1 MLSELCVRRPVF
13 ATMLVMSL
21 VVLGIFSF
29 RDLGVDLFPRADPA
43 TVNVALSL
51 PGASPDEISSSVIEP
66 MEEAISGVSGIDELS
81 ARIGEGSGV
90 ITVRFV
96 LERDLNDAANDVRE
110 KVAGAIKQ
118 VPPELL
124 PPVITKVDPDADP
137 VMSLMVSSDAMSLRT
152 LTEIADKQV
161 SRAIQT
167 VNGVGQVT
175 IAGTRAREIH
185 IVVDVEKLNSYGLS
199 IAQVRDAVVAENVEI
214 PGGQVEQGK
223 GQLLLRTLGR
233 IDASEDFN
241 NIVVATMNGTP
252 IRVSDVGYA
261 EDSFERPTSSVW
273 YGEKPAVQLD
283 IRRAM
288 GENTVGV
295 IEAVRARMP
304 SIEKSLPKS
313 VKLTWVRDDSKFIYA
328 SISSLEEHLI
338 FGSLFAAIVVMFFIR
353 NLRAVIISAL
363 AIPASIISTFTLM
376 NIMGFTLNNMTL
388 LGITLAVGIV
398 IDDAIVVLE
407 NIFRYIEEKNCTPFE
422 AAIQGT
428 REVALAVMATT
439 LSLVVIF
446 LPIAFMNG
454 YAKRFINPF
463 GWTMAFSI
471 MVSMLVSF
479 TLTPMLSSRF
489 LKLSDAV
496 ADHKTKEKGFFHWLD
511 NWYSRQVAWAVDH
524 SGVIIAVSAAVL
536 LLTVPLNRMVGRE
549 FAPDEDLGEWTIH
562 MDAPE
567 GTSIDGSQE
576 MAFKALKEISGIPG
590 VANIEPIVNPGGSGV
605 TGGGGGSNVTH
616 VHFNVQALPLEE
628 RKVTQAQMIAEMRKR
643 LSKFP
648 AYRPSITS
656 RNALGSGEGAGG
668 YAISLNILSP
678 DLQQLTEY
686 SLKTL
691 AEAQKTPSIAEPK
704 LSLSV
709 SNPEL
714 HVAVDRKR
722 AADLG
727 VRMQTIG
734 NVLRLAVSGD
744 DQISFYKEGQEQ
756 YPVKVRVLENQRRDA
771 QEIGRLTVPSVT
783 GPVRIDNIARVEAGL
798 GPSALQRSQR
808 QFTVQLNASVA
819 PGHALDEASN
829 DIRRIMADIGL
840 PPTMSYRLQGQSK
853 ILDETTTNLILAIAL
868 AMIFVYMVLAAQFE
882 SFIQP
887 IVIMLVL
894 PISVP
899 FALFTLWITHRTLNL
914 WSALGML
921 LLLGIVKK
929 NSILQVDYANV
940 LRAKGVPLREAIIEA
955 CRTRLRPILMTT
967 SAIIAGLIP
976 TSLGLGIGGTG
987 RAAIAITV
995 IGGQGLC
1002 LFLTLLLVPVAYVK
1016 FDALEEAIVNKKFK
1030 AFIGRAHA
1038 ATFGRMRPAPMAKG

>member
-21 VVLGIFSF
+21 VVTGIFSF
-29 RDLGVDLFPRADPA
+29 RSLGVDLFPRADPA
-43 TVNVALSL
+43 TVNVSLSL

-66 MEEAISGVSGIDELS
+66 MEEAISGVSGIDEIS
-81 ARIGEGSGV
+81 ARISEGGGN

-110 KVAGAIKQ
+110 KVAGAIKR

-137 VMSLMVSSDAMSLRT
+137 VMSLMVSSDGMSLRT

-161 SRAIQT
+161 SRSIQT

-175 IAGTRAREIH
+175 LAGTRAREIH
-185 IVVDVEKLNSYGLS
+185 IVVDIQKLNSYGLS

-214 PGGQVEQGK
+214 PGGAIEQGK

-233 IDASEDFN
+233 IDASQDFN
-241 NIVVATMNGTP
+241 DIVVATMNGTP

-273 YGEKPAVQLD
+273 YGDKPAVQLD

-288 GENTVGV
+288 GENTVAVVEG
-295 IEAVRARMP
+295 VRARMP
-304 SIEKSLPKS
+304 AIQRSLPKT
-313 VKLTWVRDDSKFIYA
+313 VKLTWVRDDSKFIYS
-328 SISSLEEHLI
+328 SIASLEEHLI

-353 NLRAVIISAL
+353 NIRAVIISAL

-407 NIFRYIEEKNCTPFE
+407 NIFRYIEEKNCTPFD

-496 ADHKTKEKGFFHWLD
+496 ADHKTKETGFFHWLD
-511 NWYSRQVAWAVDH
+511 VWYARQVNWALDH
-524 SGVIIAVSAAVL
+524 SAFIIAISVGAF
-536 LLTVPLNRMVGRE
+536 LLTFPLNRMVGRE
-549 FAPDEDLGEWTIH
+549 FTPDEDLGEWTIH

-567 GTSIDGSQE
+567 GTSLEGSQE
-576 MAFKALKEISGIPG
+576 MAFKLLKEIQGIPG
-590 VANIEPIVNPGGSGV
+590 VADIEPLVNPGGSGV
-605 TGGGGGSNVTH
+605 VGGGGGSNVTH
-616 VHFNVQALPLEE
+616 VHFNVQALPIED
-628 RKVTQAQMIAEMRKR
+628 RKETQAQMMAEMRRR
-643 LSKFP
+643 LAKYP
-648 AYRPSITS
+648 AFRPSLTS

-668 YAISLNILSP
+668 YGISLNILGP
-678 DLQQLTEY
+678 DLPQLTDY

-691 AEAQKTPSIAEPK
+691 AVAQQTASLVDPK

-709 SNPEL
+709 SNPEI
-714 HVAVDRKR
+714 HVAVDRRR

-727 VRMQTIG
+727 VRMATIG
-734 NVLRLAVSGD
+734 NTLRLAVSGD

-756 YPVKVRVLENQRRDA
+756 YPVKVRVLESQRRDA
-771 QEIGRLTVPSVT
+771 QEIGRLTVPSPT
-783 GPVRIDNIARVEAGL
+783 GPVRIDNIARIEAGL
-798 GPSALQRSQR
+798 GPSALQRSNR

-829 DIRRIMADIGL
+829 DIRRIMADLNL
-840 PPTMSYRLQGQSK
+840 PPTMSFRLQGQSK

-894 PISVP
+894 PIAVP

-929 NSILQVDYANV
+929 NSILQVDYANT
-940 LRAKGVPLREAIIEA
+940 LRATGMPLRQAIVEA

-987 RAAIAITV
+987 RAAIAVTV
-995 IGGQGLC
+995 IGGQSLC
-1002 LFLTLLLVPVAYVK
+1002 LFLTLLLVPVAYMK
-1016 FDALEEAIVNKKFK
+1016 FDALEQTGLSHRWKD
-1030 AFIGRAHA
+1030 FIGRVKTA
-1038 ATFGRMRPAPMAKG
+1038 AGMRPAPAE